1 MALPAV
7 ENYGVGYLQGASD
20 AAKEM
25 NVNVD
30 VNYTYTGTFSE
41 SPDIKSKASSWYA
54 GGTEVIF
61 SCGGQI
67 CNSIFAAGQE
77 AGKYTIGVD
86 IDQSGESD
94 TVITSALKDVKGA
107 TIEALNA
114 YKKDKF
120 QGGKTVTLKNTGG
133 IVYPGLLKNFSK
145 EDHDTVDKK
154 IKDGSLELK
163 SSADVDEKTGDPSGI
178 SFDNLTVNFE

>member
-1 MALPAV
+1 MQV
-7 ENYGVGYLQGASD
+7 EL
-20 AAKEM
+20 
-25 NVNVD
+25 
-30 VNYTYTGTFSE
+30 
-41 SPDIKSKASSWYA
+41 KSY
-54 GGTEVIF
+54 F

-86 IDQSGESD
+86 TDQSGDSD